1 MGFSRQEYWTGLP
14 FPSPGDLPDP
24 GIKPR
29 SPSLQADSLLP
40 ESPGKPQLSLTCPG
54 ALFFHAHHQRNCL
67 TEPYNCWS
75 TLERHGCTRRL
86 PLDSQTTSLQRA
98 RVREGFL
105 HAAGCRAALPV
116 VCVPRGQFCHLTV
129 IPDSVSF
136 LLFPACW
143 NCTWMCM
150 EFCLLLLSLWLIT
163 KWFLFNR

>member
-129 IPDSVSF
+129 THTGLCKFPSLPSLLKLHMNVYGISSSAFKPLINYKMISF
-136 LLFPACW
+136 
-143 NCTWMCM
+143 
-150 EFCLLLLSLWLIT
+150 
-163 KWFLFNR
+163 